1 LKKRFWLAAS
11 ALGLCAVAAQAASPG
26 LVLISIDGMRPDYV
40 THASEHGLKIPHLLE
55 MMSGGAYAT
64 GVRGVLP
71 TVTYPSHTTLLT
83 GVWPAQHGIY
93 SNTTFDPLGKNLGG
107 WYWYSEDN
115 RVPTLWKAAA
125 DAGLKVGSVSW
136 PVSVGA
142 AGVHFL
148 IPEYWRAS
156 TDDDLKLERALSTP
170 GLLAHLENKLGPY
183 IIDLNRAIPGDRQRT
198 RYSVAIL
205 KENRPDFMT
214 IHLAALDHLEHLT
227 APFSKESNDTLEEI
241 DGMVG
246 EIEDA
251 MRATHPNAVICVV
264 SDHGFAR
271 IDHQLHLF
279 SAFVDAGL
287 ITLDAK
293 AATPKVTDW
302 KAIPWNNGGSA
313 AIVLKDPNDQAARSQ
328 TAALLARLAADPA
341 NGIAGILDEKAIA
354 KHGGAPRAAF
364 WVDMKSNFAI
374 SASIGKPLV
383 AEISP
388 RGTHGY
394 SPDNPDL
401 LASFF
406 IEGPGIRH
414 GLNLGQIDMR
424 SIAPTLGHSLGI
436 KFDTAALPQLDLNGK
451 GEQ

>member
-1 LKKRFWLAAS
+1 LKIRFWSAAGALILS
-11 ALGLCAVAAQAASPG
+11 AMAAQAATPG
-26 LVLISIDGMRPDYV
+26 VVLISIDGMRPDYV
-40 THASEHGLKIPHLLE
+40 THASEHGLKIPHLLQL
-55 MMSGGAYAT
+55 MRNGAYAT
-64 GVRGVLP
+64 GVHGVLP

-83 GVWPAQHGIY
+83 GVWPAQHGID
-93 SNTTFDPLGKNLGG
+93 SNTTFDPLGKNMAG

-115 RVPTLWKAAA
+115 RASTLWKAAA

-136 PVSVGA
+136 PVSVSA
-142 AGVHFL
+142 PGVHFL

-170 GLLAHLENKLGPY
+170 GLLMHLQKELGPY

-198 RYSVAIL
+198 RYGVAIL

-227 APFSKESNDTLEEI
+227 APFSKESNETLEEI

-246 EIEDA
+246 EIETA
-251 MRATHPNAVICVV
+251 MRATHPEAVICIV

-271 IDHQLHLF
+271 IDHELHLF

-287 ITLDAK
+287 VTLDPK
-293 AATPKVTDW
+293 AATPKVMAW
-302 KAIPWNNGGSA
+302 KAIPWNDGGSA
-313 AIVLKDPNDQAARSQ
+313 AIMLKDPNDAAVRKQ
-328 TAALLARLAADPA
+328 TEELLARLANDPA
-341 NGIAGILDEKAIA
+341 NGIAAVLDEQAIA
-354 KHGGAPRAAF
+354 KLGGSTRAAF

-374 SASIGKPLV
+374 SAAIRKPLV
-383 AEISP
+383 TEMSP

-406 IEGPGIRH
+406 IAGPGIAP
-414 GLNLGQIDMR
+414 GLNLGQIDIR
-424 SIAPTLGHSLGI
+424 SIAPTLAYFLGVP
-436 KFDTAALPQLDLNGK
+436 FPSAALPALDLGRNGAK
-451 GEQ
+451 

>member
-1 LKKRFWLAAS
+1 MKIRFWLATG
-11 ALGLCAVAAQAASPG
+11 ALILCAMAAQAATPG
-26 LVLISIDGMRPDYV
+26 VVLISIDGMRPDYV

-55 MMSGGAYAT
+55 LMHSGAYAT
-64 GVRGVLP
+64 GVHGVLP

-83 GVWPAQHGIY
+83 GVWPAQHGID
-93 SNTTFDPLGKNLGG
+93 SNTTFDPLGKNMGG

-115 RVPTLWKAAA
+115 RAPTLWKAAA

-136 PVSVGA
+136 PVSVSA
-142 AGVHFL
+142 TGVHFL

-170 GLLAHLENKLGPY
+170 GLLTHLQKELGPY
-183 IIDLNRAIPGDRQRT
+183 IMDLNRAIPGDRQRT
-198 RYSVAIL
+198 RYSVGIL

-227 APFSKESNDTLEEI
+227 APFSKESNDTLEEL

-246 EIEDA
+246 KIEDA
-251 MRATHPNAVICVV
+251 MRATHPEAVICIV

-271 IDHQLHLF
+271 IDHELHLF

-287 ITLDAK
+287 VTLDPK
-293 AATPKVTDW
+293 AATPKVMSW
-302 KAIPWNNGGSA
+302 KAIPWNDGGSA
-313 AIVLKDPNDQAARSQ
+313 AIMLQNPGDQAVHKQ
-328 TAALLARLAADPA
+328 TAELLARLAADPA
-341 NGIAGILDEKAIA
+341 NGIAAVLDEQAIA
-354 KHGGAPRAAF
+354 KLGGSTRAAF

-374 SASIGKPLV
+374 SAAIRKPLV
-383 AEISP
+383 TEMSP

-406 IEGPGIRH
+406 IAGPGIRK

-424 SIAPTLGHSLGI
+424 SIAPTLAHFLGVP
-436 KFDTAALPQLDLNGK
+436 FPSAALPALDLSGR
-451 GEQ
+451 

>member
-1 LKKRFWLAAS
+1 LQKRFWLATG
-11 ALGLCAVAAQAASPG
+11 ALVLCAAAAQAASPG

-40 THASEHGLKIPHLLE
+40 THASEHGLKIPHLLAL
-55 MMSGGAYAT
+55 MSGGAYAT

-93 SNTTFDPLGKNLGG
+93 SNTTFDPLGKNLAG

-115 RVPTLWKAAA
+115 HAPTLWKAAA

-142 AGVHFL
+142 PGVDFL
-148 IPEYWRAS
+148 VPEYWRTS
-156 TDDDLKLERALSTP
+156 TDDDLKVERALSTP
-170 GLLAHLENKLGPY
+170 GLLSHLEKELGPY
-183 IIDLNRAIPGDRQRT
+183 IIDLNRAVPGDRQRT
-198 RYSVAIL
+198 RYGVAIL
-205 KENRPDFMT
+205 KEDKPDFFT

-227 APFSKESNDTLEEI
+227 APFSSESNETLEEI

-251 MRATHPNAVICVV
+251 MRAGHPDAVICVV
-264 SDHGFAR
+264 SDHGFTR

-279 SAFVDAGL
+279 SAFADAGL
-287 ITLDAK
+287 VTLDPK
-293 AATPKVTDW
+293 AATPKVASW

-313 AIVLKDPNDQAARSQ
+313 AIVLKDPNDQAVRAQ
-328 TAALLARLAADPA
+328 TGALLARLAGDPA
-341 NGIAGILDEKAIA
+341 NGIAALLDEKAIA
-354 KHGGAPRAAF
+354 RHGGSPGPAF

-374 SASIGKPLV
+374 DASIRKPLV
-383 AEISP
+383 AKISP

-401 LASFF
+401 LASFL
-406 IEGPGIRH
+406 IEGPGIGR
-414 GLNLGQIDMR
+414 GVNLGEIDMR
-424 SIAPTLGHSLGI
+424 SIAPTLARSLGV
-436 KFDTAALPQLDLNGK
+436 KFTTAALPPLDLSGK
-451 GEQ
+451 GAQ

>member
-1 LKKRFWLAAS
+1 MKIRFWLAAG
-11 ALGLCAVAAQAASPG
+11 ALILCAMAAQAATPG
-26 LVLISIDGMRPDYV
+26 VVLISIDGMRPDYV
-40 THASEHGLKIPHLLE
+40 THASEHGLKIPHLLQL
-55 MMSGGAYAT
+55 MHNGAYAR
-64 GVRGVLP
+64 GVHGVLP

-83 GVWPAQHGIY
+83 GVWPAQHGID
-93 SNTTFDPLGKNLGG
+93 SNTTFDPLGKNMSG

-115 RVPTLWKAAA
+115 RAPTLWKAAA

-136 PVSVGA
+136 PVSVSA
-142 AGVHFL
+142 PGVHFL

-170 GLLAHLENKLGPY
+170 GLLTHLQKELGPY

-227 APFSKESNDTLEEI
+227 APFSKESNETLEEI

-246 EIEDA
+246 EIENA
-251 MRATHPNAVICVV
+251 MRATHPEAVICIV

-271 IDHQLHLF
+271 IDHELHLF

-287 ITLDAK
+287 VTLDPK
-293 AATPKVTDW
+293 AATPKVMSW

-313 AIVLKDPNDQAARSQ
+313 AIMLQNPGDAAVRKQ
-328 TAALLARLAADPA
+328 TEDLLARLAADPA
-341 NGIAGILDEKAIA
+341 NGIAAVLDEPAIA
-354 KHGGAPRAAF
+354 KLGGSTRAAF

-374 SASIGKPLV
+374 SAAIRKPLV
-383 AEISP
+383 TEMSP

-406 IEGPGIRH
+406 IEGPGIQH

-424 SIAPTLGHSLGI
+424 SIAPTLAHFLGVP
-436 KFDTAALPQLDLNGK
+436 FPSAALPALDLSGNGAK
-451 GEQ
+451 

>member
-1 LKKRFWLAAS
+1 LKKRFWLAAGVL
-11 ALGLCAVAAQAASPG
+11 ALCTLPAQAATPG

-55 MMSGGAYAT
+55 LMSGGAYAT
-64 GVRGVLP
+64 GVHGVLP

-83 GVWPAQHGIY
+83 GVWPARHGID

-115 RVPTLWKAAA
+115 HAPTLWKAAD

-136 PVSVGA
+136 PVSVSA
-142 AGVHFL
+142 PGVHFL

-170 GLLAHLENKLGPY
+170 GLLSHIEKEAGPY

-198 RYSVAIL
+198 RYSIAIL

-227 APFSKESNDTLEEI
+227 APFSPESNETLEEI

-251 MRATHPNAVICVV
+251 MRATHPQAVICVV

-271 IDHQLHLF
+271 VDHQLHLL

-287 ITLDAK
+287 VTLDAK
-293 AATPKVTDW
+293 AATAKVVSW
-302 KAIPWNNGGSA
+302 KAIPWNNAGSA
-313 AIVLKDPNDQAARSQ
+313 AIVLQNPGARAVRAQ
-328 TAALLARLAADPA
+328 TAELLARLAADPA
-341 NGIAGILDEKAIA
+341 NGIAGILDEQAIA
-354 KHGGAPRAAF
+354 QHGGSIKAAF

-374 SASIGKPLV
+374 DASIRKPLV
-383 AEISP
+383 VEVSP
-388 RGTHGY
+388 RGAHGY

-406 IEGPGIRH
+406 IEGPGVRR
-414 GLNLGQIDMR
+414 GLNLGEIDMR
-424 SIAPTLGHSLGI
+424 SIAPTLARILGVQ
-436 KFDTAALPQLDLNGK
+436 FSTAALPPLDLGEK
-451 GEQ
+451 GAR

>member
-1 LKKRFWLAAS
+1 MKKRFWVAAGALA
-11 ALGLCAVAAQAASPG
+11 LCAMAAQAASPG

-40 THASEHGLKIPHLLE
+40 THASEHGLKIPHLLAL
-55 MMSGGAYAT
+55 MSGGAYAT

-83 GVWPAQHGIY
+83 GVWPAQHGIF
-93 SNTTFDPLGKNLGG
+93 SNTTFDPLGKNLAG

-115 RVPTLWKAAA
+115 HAPTLWKAAA

-142 AGVHFL
+142 SGIDFL

-170 GLLAHLENKLGPY
+170 GLLSRLEKKLGPY
-183 IIDLNRAIPGDRQRT
+183 IIDLERAIPGDRQRT
-198 RYSVAIL
+198 RYGVAIL
-205 KENRPDFMT
+205 KENKPDFFT

-227 APFSKESNDTLEEI
+227 SPFSKESNEVLEEI

-246 EIEDA
+246 EIADA
-251 MRATHPNAVICVV
+251 MRVSHPNAVICVV
-264 SDHGFAR
+264 SDHGFTR
-271 IDHQLHLF
+271 IDHQLHLL

-287 ITLDAK
+287 VTLDPK
-293 AATPKVTDW
+293 AATPKVLAW
-302 KAIPWNNGGSA
+302 KAIPWNNSGSA
-313 AIVLKDPNDQAARSQ
+313 AIVLKDPNDRATRTQ
-328 TAALLARLAADPA
+328 TAELLARLAADPA
-341 NGIAGILDEKAIA
+341 NGITGILDEQSIA
-354 KHGGAPRAAF
+354 RHGGSPQAAF

-374 SASIGKPLV
+374 NASIRKPLIEEV
-383 AEISP
+383 SP
-388 RGTHGY
+388 RGVHGY

-401 LASFF
+401 LAAFL

-414 GLNLGQIDMR
+414 GLNLGEIDMR
-424 SIAPTLGHSLGI
+424 SIAPTLARSLGI
-436 KFDTAALPQLDLNGK
+436 KFNSAALPALNLGASTR
-451 GEQ
+451 

>member
-1 LKKRFWLAAS
+1 LKKRFWLAAG
-11 ALGLCAVAAQAASPG
+11 AVILCTLGAQAATPG

-40 THASEHGLKIPHLLE
+40 THASEHGLKIPHLLKL
-55 MMSGGAYAT
+55 MNSGAYAS
-64 GVRGVLP
+64 GVHGVLP

-83 GVWPAQHGIY
+83 GVWPAEHGIY
-93 SNTTFDPLGKNLGG
+93 SNTTFDPLGKNMAG

-115 RVPTLWKAAA
+115 RAPTLWKAAA

-142 AGVHFL
+142 PGVHFL

-170 GLLAHLENKLGPY
+170 GLLTHLEKELGPY
-183 IIDLNRAIPGDRQRT
+183 IIDLNRAIPGDHQRT

-227 APFSKESNDTLEEI
+227 TPFSKDSNETLEEI

-251 MRATHPNAVICVV
+251 MRASHPQAVICIV
-264 SDHGFAR
+264 SDHGFTR
-271 IDHQLHLF
+271 IDHQLHLL

-287 ITLDAK
+287 VTLDPK
-293 AATPKVTDW
+293 SAAPKIMSW

-313 AIVLKDPNDQAARSQ
+313 AIVLQNPRDEGVRKQ
-328 TAALLARLAADPA
+328 TADLLARLAADPA
-341 NGIAGILDEKAIA
+341 NGIAAVLDEQAIA
-354 KHGGAPRAAF
+354 KLGGSSQAAF
-364 WVDMKSNFAI
+364 WVDMKSNFAVD
-374 SASIGKPLV
+374 AAVRKPLV

-406 IEGPGIRH
+406 IEGAGISR

-424 SIAPTLGHSLGI
+424 SIAPTLAHSLGI
-436 KFDTAALPQLDLNGK
+436 KFTTATLPPLDLGGSGAK
-451 GEQ
+451 